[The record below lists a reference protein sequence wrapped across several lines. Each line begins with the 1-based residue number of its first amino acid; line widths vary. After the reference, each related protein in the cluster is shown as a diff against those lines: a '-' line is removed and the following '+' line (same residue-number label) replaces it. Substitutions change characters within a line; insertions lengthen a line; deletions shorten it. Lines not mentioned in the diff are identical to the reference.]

1 MALGDPID
9 YGLNYNSFIMS
20 DVEIVDLAQDPP
32 VRRGETNKKKFN
44 RDCRGKKKAICK
56 KLNREKQQ
64 QI

>member
-32 VRRGETNKKKFN
+32 VRRGEETNKKKFN
-44 RDCRGKKKAICK
+44 RDCRGKKKQYAK
-56 KLNREKQQ
+56 N
-64 QI
+64 